1 MGDTFHIA
9 MCAGICHSVYGV
21 EGSRY
26 GGCLPDRDTLDRDP
40 SPRTVNSGRYA
51 SYWNAFLLQ
60 IVLTI

>member
-26 GGCLPDRDTLDRDP
+26 GGCLPDRDTLDRD
-40 SPRTVNSGRYA
+40 GRYA

-60 IVLTI
+60 IALTI